1 MIRKV
6 CKMAERKTIALNRQ
20 ARHDYFIEEVYEAG
34 IVLTGTEVKSLRD
47 GKGNL
52 KDSYAIIRNQE
63 ILLENCHISP
73 YDFGN
78 RYNHDPLRT
87 RKLLMHK
94 NEIVR
99 LFSKVR
105 EQGLTLVPLQ
115 MYFDGK
121 GRVKVEIALAKGKKL
136 YDKRDDLAKRDAARE
151 VDRAM
156 RERQRSF

>member
-1 MIRKV
+1 
-6 CKMAERKTIALNRQ
+6 MAERKTIAVNRQ

-115 MYFDGK
+115 MYFDEK
-121 GRVKVEIALAKGKKL
+121 GRVKLEIALAKGKKL

-156 RERQRSF
+156 RERRRNF